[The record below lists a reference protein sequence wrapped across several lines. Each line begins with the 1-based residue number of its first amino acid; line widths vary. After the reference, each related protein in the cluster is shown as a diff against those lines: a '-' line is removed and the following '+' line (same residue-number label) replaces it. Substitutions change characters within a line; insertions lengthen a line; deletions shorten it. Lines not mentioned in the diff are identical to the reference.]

1 MEDEN
6 SFQNGSE
13 LQEIFVIFP
22 GVVETTFIQKVN
34 HTSGWMDMEM
44 HHDML
49 WIGAAKHPGLA
60 TWVCFFNGTLLEAK
74 HLDWGRGGLFDGK
87 VT

>member
-1 MEDEN
+1 M
-6 SFQNGSE
+6 
-13 LQEIFVIFP
+13 
-22 GVVETTFIQKVN
+22 N

-49 WIGAAKHPGLA
+49 WIGAAKHPGVA
-60 TWVCFFNGTLLEAK
+60 TWVCFFNGTFLEAK
-74 HLDWGRGGLFDGK
+74 HLDWGRGGLFGGK